1 MRIPW
6 PVAKCAGLVMVALP
20 LRFLP
25 FPPEL
30 VGMLLAV
37 AALLVPA
44 RPFHYALS
52 GARYVC
58 IRSPVIYALSG
69 ASPFLYALLTTHC
82 WRLTQTVDQVGYS
95 DKCPGLARQQY
106 AEPGLPRTLR
116 ALLGP
121 GAVRLPAAHCLASHC
136 RTASPIVS
144 LHLR

>member
-1 MRIPW
+1 MTVVAQMRIPW

-58 IRSPVIYALSG
+58 IV
-69 ASPFLYALLTTHC
+69 
-82 WRLTQTVDQVGYS
+82 
-95 DKCPGLARQQY
+95 AR
-106 AEPGLPRTLR
+106 PLFM
-116 ALLGP
+116 
-121 GAVRLPAAHCLASHC
+121 HCLVPRHFCMHC
-136 RTASPIVS
+136 
-144 LHLR
+144 